1 MATSQEE
8 LSKRLL
14 YLPVDL
20 HEKVLLWLTYR
31 GLKPVSVISINR
43 RNLNLLRR
51 GIKTPNNDDGQK
63 IKRIK
68 KWIYNAGL
76 FFEIE
81 DGRSGSWF
89 IGKDKDKVVFSA
101 KNIRKFD
108 FESEIKLGLL
118 FGYPRESVETYAKNR
133 TLRLGE
139 NPIAMV
145 WPGHQSFH
153 PELKE
158 KYYLPYL
165 TYALKA
171 DRVEKDSQT
180 ARVWAD
186 TMRKEVPILAKW
198 FEKHDNERR
207 NKEGRWND
215 KWVLTAKRDN
225 QTVEQIITEYSMK
238 ATCPKEVLLIALQEF
253 LNNILNDFQFASV
266 CYELR
271 KKIISIG
278 QKDNLLHEIL
288 KEGEAVYDQ
297 KRNTKLEAIR
307 ARTIKLQKWFDQNKK
322 ESPSSSK
329 SNPLIFSVPAED
341 NLTH

>member
-1 MATSQEE
+1 MATSQDE

-14 YLPVDL
+14 YLPIDL

-43 RNLNLLRR
+43 RNLKLLHR
-51 GIKTPNNDDGQK
+51 GIKTLYNENDPK
-63 IKRIK
+63 TIRIK

-76 FFEIE
+76 FLEIE
-81 DGRSGSWF
+81 DGRPGSWF
-89 IGKDKDKVVFSA
+89 IGKDKNKVVFSA

-108 FESEIKLGLL
+108 FESETKLGLL
-118 FGYPRESVETYAKNR
+118 FGYPKESIETYAKNR

-139 NPIAMV
+139 NPIPMV
-145 WPGHQSFH
+145 WPGHQSLH

-171 DRVEKDSQT
+171 DRVEEDSQT
-180 ARVWAD
+180 ARIWAD
-186 TMRKEVPILAKW
+186 TIRKEIPILAKW
-198 FEKHDNERR
+198 FEKHDYKRR
-207 NKEGRWND
+207 KKEGKWND
-215 KWVLTAKRDN
+215 KWILTAKRDN

-238 ATCPKEVLLIALQEF
+238 ATCHKEILLIALQEY
-253 LNNILNDFQFASV
+253 LDNILNDFQFASV

-271 KKIISIG
+271 KKIKSTR
-278 QKDNLLHEIL
+278 QRDNLLHEIL

-297 KRNTKLEAIR
+297 KRNTKLETIR
-307 ARTIKLQKWFDQNKK
+307 ARTIKIQNWFDNNK
-322 ESPSSSK
+322 
-329 SNPLIFSVPAED
+329 
-341 NLTH
+341 